1 MEKVFHHIGLPTD
14 EPQAGE
20 TYVEETKVWVTRPE
34 NHPYRIE
41 FLRFEPDSP
50 VTGPIRD
57 LPHVAFRV
65 SGIEAAL
72 EGEEVILEPFE
83 PMPGLMVAFFLK
95 DGAVFEYMEFAGEA
109 TEFSDLDA
117 PDEL

>member
-1 MEKVFHHIGLPTD
+1 MERTFHHIGLPTD
-14 EPQAGE
+14 QPQPGE
-20 TYVEETKVWVTRPE
+20 TYVADTKVWVTRPE

-65 SGIEAAL
+65 DDMEAAL
-72 EGEEVILEPFE
+72 EGEDVILEPFD
-83 PMPGLMVAFFLK
+83 PMPGLTVAFFLK
-95 DGAVFEYMEFAGEA
+95 DGAVFEYMVFEG
-109 TEFSDLDA
+109 DA
-117 PDEL
+117 